1 MFQLFLLLLLHPLAA
16 YSAKCEAWHQTGNCD
31 PDSHREENGDKSCTE
46 TVQTGNSGYCQCA
59 NNVRAGYVTCKHDAF
74 TCQETC
80 ARTNILGYLED
91 TIWMWNDWRPV
102 EFRSGGIFYAP
113 EDYCRD
119 GKSCKWSVVNGNAIE
134 IQWSGAGL
142 HTVTLGPDRRSMK
155 GQRYDGDLCHAVFQ
169 RRDLEAGTKRHKE
182 RREANG
188 ADDEDEDDLYNVLGV
203 DPDSEESTIKKAYRK
218 LSRKYHPDKNRK
230 NPEAA
235 GMFEQIREAYEVV
248 GNADKRILY
257 DTGGI
262 EAVRDA
268 EKQDNSGGGGGHD
281 PFAAFFGGGRQQQ
294 QGRQAKKGN
303 DARVELSVS
312 LEDMYNGNTVAASI
326 TRRIVC
332 RACKN
337 GGKGKNRARCAKCGR
352 CPNEVKTV
360 LRQMAPG
367 FNVQQ
372 QEEVPSKHRCKDEA
386 TTLNAVVE
394 KGMTNNDE
402 IKFERMSEQR
412 PGMIPGDV
420 IMVLKQKPHA
430 RFRREGNDL
439 HYDLVIT
446 LKESLI
452 GFTTTVTHLDG
463 HPVEI
468 SSHGR
473 ITKPFQVIRLK
484 NEGMPYHNTP
494 SQKGAMHVKIKIKF
508 PKVLNEAQKEFIEA
522 HF

>member
-1 MFQLFLLLLLHPLAA
+1 MFQLLLLLLLHPLAA

-218 LSRKYHPDKNRK
+218 
-230 NPEAA
+230 
-235 GMFEQIREAYEVV
+235 
-248 GNADKRILY
+248 
-257 DTGGI
+257 
-262 EAVRDA
+262 
-268 EKQDNSGGGGGHD
+268 
-281 PFAAFFGGGRQQQ
+281 
-294 QGRQAKKGN
+294 
-303 DARVELSVS
+303 ARVPI
-312 LEDMYNGNTVAASI
+312 VAAVA
-326 TRRIVC
+326 TRRYERGFTAVNPPLGSINGPMRRDCRLVC
-332 RACKN
+332 RRPTWRLFCVASISE
-337 GGKGKNRARCAKCGR
+337 GYFNR
-352 CPNEVKTV
+352 
-360 LRQMAPG
+360 
-367 FNVQQ
+367 
-372 QEEVPSKHRCKDEA
+372 
-386 TTLNAVVE
+386 
-394 KGMTNNDE
+394 NN
-402 IKFERMSEQR
+402 
-412 PGMIPGDV
+412 
-420 IMVLKQKPHA
+420 
-430 RFRREGNDL
+430 
-439 HYDLVIT
+439 
-446 LKESLI
+446 
-452 GFTTTVTHLDG
+452 
-463 HPVEI
+463 
-468 SSHGR
+468 
-473 ITKPFQVIRLK
+473 
-484 NEGMPYHNTP
+484 
-494 SQKGAMHVKIKIKF
+494 
-508 PKVLNEAQKEFIEA
+508 
-522 HF
+522 

>member
-1 MFQLFLLLLLHPLAA
+1 
-16 YSAKCEAWHQTGNCD
+16 
-31 PDSHREENGDKSCTE
+31 
-46 TVQTGNSGYCQCA
+46 
-59 NNVRAGYVTCKHDAF
+59 
-74 TCQETC
+74 
-80 ARTNILGYLED
+80 
-91 TIWMWNDWRPV
+91 
-102 EFRSGGIFYAP
+102 
-113 EDYCRD
+113 
-119 GKSCKWSVVNGNAIE
+119 
-134 IQWSGAGL
+134 
-142 HTVTLGPDRRSMK
+142 
-155 GQRYDGDLCHAVFQ
+155 VFQ